1 MELVEDRGV
10 EGDGFFDGAAAIGV
24 EFDEFVDLEATGE
37 GGEGEN
43 AEDEEEGTREIF
55 HSGDGERGIVE
66 RQGWFLMGAS
76 GQFGRLVLVGGG
88 VIKKDD
94 RMSAEPDHLIQAC
107 PSCGAL
113 IDGAEAEPFALVECP
128 SCRGNVRLRRFFD
141 HFEIEEELGVG
152 GMGTVYRALDRNL
165 GRSVA
170 LKLLQKEQSKNP
182 EFIAQFARE
191 AAITAAIN
199 HPHVV
204 KVFST
209 GQDHGLVYIAME
221 LVDQGSL
228 DERLTRSKILE
239 EAEVLTMGIQVAEG
253 LNAAFQRG
261 LIHRDVK
268 PGNILFSNAK
278 TAKIVDFGLAV
289 LLEHAGTVMGEI
301 WGTPAYVAP
310 EKLDNRRE
318 DLRSDIYSLGATLFH
333 ALAGVPPCDLET
345 NQMGVLLEAKRKQ
358 PALRTLAKG
367 VSEAT
372 AFAIDKTLKFEPG
385 ERFQSYEELIKALE
399 YARREVLARGAGR
412 VKPVSKKAFP
422 VMPILMGAVIL
433 LGLGWYYLSGT
444 KEGGVDAVEEVAGKG
459 GGIDTKYRAA
469 QMLLAGSDGGKAA
482 AAFRVLEAMPN
493 VPQPRLNWITLNA
506 GMAEFLGGRVGEG
519 RAELAK
525 MAERGVFSTDPA
537 ETRLANFFVGVAKL
551 GAGESAVELSEMK
564 RLDLEGEEVVGYLVG
579 ALKDWAMR
587 DFEKAEGLFEQFR
600 VEAKAS
606 KVSWVQEYLVLAEP
620 YLRDYAICGA
630 ATSVARR
637 AEEGGSLTGYEEAL
651 AEVEKAAGK
660 LTYPGALGARLVP
673 YTKGLRKK
681 IAEAKIAEAA
691 RAIAQEETEKKN
703 LGELKGK
710 MVILCGQLRYAE
722 ALALAKGL
730 AIQNESGKRL
740 RGSMVTKAEWLAMFK
755 ATLINDLVKV
765 GYPEALIRKPNQ
777 VILGGVRKAQETQ
790 VEVVSQFGS
799 LPVPWAD
806 ISSDCI
812 FAMGQYFLR
821 MGATPEARAD
831 RQWLLGVYALFVGKD
846 AQGKELLILASRG
859 KDEYRSQIGLF
870 PGIAESL

>member
-88 VIKKDD
+88 VIKKDE

-239 EAEVLTMGIQVAEG
+239 EAEVLTMGLQVAEG

-444 KEGGVDAVEEVAGKG
+444 KEGGVDEVEEVAGKG

-821 MGATPEARAD
+821 VGATPEARAD

>member
-1 MELVEDRGV
+1 
-10 EGDGFFDGAAAIGV
+10 
-24 EFDEFVDLEATGE
+24 
-37 GGEGEN
+37 
-43 AEDEEEGTREIF
+43 
-55 HSGDGERGIVE
+55 
-66 RQGWFLMGAS
+66 
-76 GQFGRLVLVGGG
+76 
-88 VIKKDD
+88 
-94 RMSAEPDHLIQAC
+94 MSAEPDHLIQAC

-128 SCRGNVRLRRFFD
+128 SCLGSVRVRRFFD
-141 HFEIEEELGVG
+141 HFELEEELGVG

-182 EFIAQFARE
+182 EFIAQFAHE

-228 DERLTRSKILE
+228 DDRLTRSKILE
-239 EAEVLTMGIQVAEG
+239 EEEVLTMGIQVAEG

-289 LLEHAGTVMGEI
+289 LMEHAGTVMGEI

-333 ALAGVPPCDLET
+333 GLTGVPPCDLET
-345 NQMGVLLEAKRKQ
+345 NQMSVLLEAKRKQ

-399 YARREVLARGAGR
+399 YARREVLARVAGR
-412 VKPVSKKAFP
+412 VKTASKKAFP
-422 VMPILMGAVIL
+422 VMPIVMGAVIL
-433 LGLGWYYLSGT
+433 LGLGWYYFGGK
-444 KEGGVDAVEEVAGKG
+444 KETGVDEVEEVAGKG

-482 AAFRVLEAMPN
+482 SAFRVLEAMPN

-537 ETRLANFFVGVAKL
+537 EARLANFFVGVAKL

-564 RLDLEGEEVVGYLVG
+564 RMDLEGEEVVGYLVG

-600 VEAKAS
+600 VEAKVS

-620 YLRDYAICGA
+620 YLRDYAVCGA
-630 ATSVARR
+630 AILGARR
-637 AEEGGSLTGYEEAL
+637 AEEEGNLTGYEEAL
-651 AEVEKAAGK
+651 AGVENAAGK
-660 LTYPGALGARLVP
+660 LTYAGALGGRLEP
-673 YTKGLRKK
+673 FAKRLRGK
-681 IAEAKIAEAA
+681 IADAKIAEVA
-691 RAIAQEETEKKN
+691 RVIAQEETEKKT

-710 MVILCGQLRYAE
+710 MVILCGQMRYAE
-722 ALALAKGL
+722 ALGMAKGL
-730 AIQNESGKRL
+730 VIQNEAGKRL
-740 RGSMVTKAEWLAMFK
+740 RASMVTKAEWLATFK

-765 GYPEALIRKPNQ
+765 GYPEAIIRKPNQ
-777 VILGGVRKAQETQ
+777 VIPGGVRKAQETQ
-790 VEVVSQFGS
+790 VEVFSQFGS
-799 LPVPWAD
+799 VPVPWAD

-870 PGIAESL
+870 IGIAESL

>member
-1 MELVEDRGV
+1 MVG
-10 EGDGFFDGAAAIGV
+10 
-24 EFDEFVDLEATGE
+24 EFMSVD
-37 GGEGEN
+37 
-43 AEDEEEGTREIF
+43 
-55 HSGDGERGIVE
+55 
-66 RQGWFLMGAS
+66 
-76 GQFGRLVLVGGG
+76 
-88 VIKKDD
+88 
-94 RMSAEPDHLIQAC
+94 PDHLIQAC
-107 PSCGAL
+107 PSCGEL

-128 SCRGNVRLRRFFD
+128 SCLGSVRVRRFLD
-141 HFEIEEELGVG
+141 HFELEEELGVG

-182 EFIAQFARE
+182 EFIAQFAHE

-228 DERLTRSKILE
+228 DDRLTRLKILE
-239 EAEVLTMGIQVAEG
+239 EEEVLTMGIQVAEG

-289 LLEHAGTVMGEI
+289 LMEHAGTVMGEI

-333 ALAGVPPCDLET
+333 GLTGVPPCDLET
-345 NQMGVLLEAKRKQ
+345 NQMSVLLEAKRKQ

-399 YARREVLARGAGR
+399 YARREVLARVAGK

-422 VMPILMGAVIL
+422 VMPIVMGAVIL
-433 LGLGWYYLSGT
+433 LGCGWYYFGGK

-482 AAFRVLEAMPN
+482 SAFRVLEAMPN

-537 ETRLANFFVGVAKL
+537 EARLANFFVGVAKL
-551 GAGESAVELSEMK
+551 GAGESAVQLSEMK

-600 VEAKAS
+600 LEAKVS

-630 ATSVARR
+630 ATLVARK
-637 AEEGGSLTGYEEAL
+637 AEEEGTLAGYEEAL
-651 AEVEKAAGK
+651 GKVEKAAGK
-660 LTYPGALGARLVP
+660 LTYAGALGGRLVP
-673 YTKGLRKK
+673 LGKRLRGK
-681 IAEAKIAEAA
+681 IADAKIVEEA
-691 RAIAQEETEKKN
+691 RAIAQEETEKKT

-710 MVILCGQLRYAE
+710 MVMLCGQMRYAE
-722 ALALAKGL
+722 ALALAKGPV
-730 AIQNESGKRL
+730 IQNEAGKRL
-740 RGSMVTKAEWLAMFK
+740 RGSMVTKVEWLAMFK
-755 ATLINDLVKV
+755 ATMINDLVKV
-765 GYPEALIRKPNQ
+765 GYPEAIIRKPNQ
-777 VILGGVRKAQETQ
+777 VIPGGVRKAQETQ
-790 VEVVSQFGS
+790 VEVFSQFGS

-870 PGIAESL
+870 IGIAESL

>member
-1 MELVEDRGV
+1 VVSGV
-10 EGDGFFDGAAAIGV
+10 GK
-24 EFDEFVDLEATGE
+24 
-37 GGEGEN
+37 
-43 AEDEEEGTREIF
+43 
-55 HSGDGERGIVE
+55 
-66 RQGWFLMGAS
+66 
-76 GQFGRLVLVGGG
+76 FGRLVVVGGG
-88 VIKKDD
+88 VIKKCD

-128 SCRGNVRLRRFFD
+128 SCLGSVRVRRFFD
-141 HFEIEEELGVG
+141 HFELEEELGVG

-182 EFIAQFARE
+182 EFIAQFAHE

-228 DERLTRSKILE
+228 DDRLTRSKILE
-239 EAEVLTMGIQVAEG
+239 EEEVLTMGIQVAEG
-253 LNAAFQRG
+253 LNAAFQCG

-289 LLEHAGTVMGEI
+289 LMEHAGTVMGEI

-333 ALAGVPPCDLET
+333 GLTGVPPCDLET
-345 NQMGVLLEAKRKQ
+345 NQMSVLLEAKRKQ

-399 YARREVLARGAGR
+399 YARREVLARGAGKVR
-412 VKPVSKKAFP
+412 PASKKAFP
-422 VMPILMGAVIL
+422 VMPIVMGAVIV
-433 LGLGWYYLSGT
+433 LGCGWYYFGGK

-537 ETRLANFFVGVAKL
+537 EARLANFFVGVAKL
-551 GAGESAVELSEMK
+551 GSGESAVELSEMK
-564 RLDLEGEEVVGYLVG
+564 RMDLEGEEVVGYLVG

-600 VEAKAS
+600 VEAKGS

-620 YLRDYAICGA
+620 YLRDYAISGA
-630 ATSVARR
+630 AILVARR
-637 AEEGGSLTGYEEAL
+637 AEEEGNLTGYEEAL
-651 AEVEKAAGK
+651 VNVEKAAGK
-660 LTYPGALGARLVP
+660 LTYAGALGGRLEP
-673 YTKGLRKK
+673 FAKRLRRK
-681 IAEAKIAEAA
+681 IADAKIAEAA
-691 RAIAQEETEKKN
+691 RVIAQEETEKKA

-710 MVILCGQLRYAE
+710 MVMLCGQMRYAE
-722 ALALAKGL
+722 ALGMAKGL
-730 AIQNESGKRL
+730 VIQNEAGKRL
-740 RGSMVTKAEWLAMFK
+740 RVSMVTKAEWLAMFK
-755 ATLINDLVKV
+755 ATLINDLGKV
-765 GYPEALIRKPNQ
+765 GYPEAIIRKTNQ
-777 VILGGVRKAQETQ
+777 AIPGGVRKAQETQ
-790 VEVVSQFGS
+790 VEVFSQFGS
-799 LPVPWAD
+799 VPVPWAD

-870 PGIAESL
+870 IGIAESL

>member
-76 GQFGRLVLVGGG
+76 GQFGRLVLVEGG

>member
-1 MELVEDRGV
+1 MVS
-10 EGDGFFDGAAAIGV
+10 DGA
-24 EFDEFVDLEATGE
+24 
-37 GGEGEN
+37 
-43 AEDEEEGTREIF
+43 R
-55 HSGDGERGIVE
+55 
-66 RQGWFLMGAS
+66 

-88 VIKKDD
+88 VIKREN

-113 IDGAEAEPFALVECP
+113 IDGEEAEPFALVECP
-128 SCRGNVRLRRFFD
+128 SCLGSVRLRRFFD

-239 EAEVLTMGIQVAEG
+239 EAEVLAMGIQVAEG

-345 NQMGVLLEAKRKQ
+345 NQMSVLLEAKRKP
-358 PALRTLAKG
+358 PALRTLARG

-412 VKPVSKKAFP
+412 VRSESKKAFP

-482 AAFRVLEAMPN
+482 AAFRVLEALPN

-630 ATSVARR
+630 ATLVGRT

-673 YTKGLRKK
+673 YMKRLRGK
-681 IAEAKIAEAA
+681 IAGAKIAEAA

-730 AIQNESGKRL
+730 AIQHESGKRL

-846 AQGKELLILASRG
+846 TQGKELLILASRG
-859 KDEYRSQIGLF
+859 KDEYRSFIGLF